1 MVCWV
6 VVMVAYGLLFGGCDL
21 VVVLAV
27 DDLCDW
33 CWWLLLLIG
42 LVVGTS
48 GVCGGCFAGEVC
60 GLFLLHLLL
69 SCCLRRLL

>member
-27 DDLCDW
+27 DDLCD
-33 CWWLLLLIG
+33 
-42 LVVGTS
+42 
-48 GVCGGCFAGEVC
+48 
-60 GLFLLHLLL
+60 
-69 SCCLRRLL
+69 